1 MRYKE
6 ELIGLNFWIKAA
18 IVLDNELYELAIETR
33 YSNLNI
39 KAELQPRYNNYCS
52 RGLGTN
58 TQPNN
63 SYKTLLIDLDLSQQC
78 RTARLKRKEKNNKTC
93 YTYSKLGHFVND
105 RFSNNTIS

>member
-39 KAELQPRYNNYCS
+39 KAEL
-52 RGLGTN
+52 
-58 TQPNN
+58 
-63 SYKTLLIDLDLSQQC
+63 
-78 RTARLKRKEKNNKTC
+78 
-93 YTYSKLGHFVND
+93 
-105 RFSNNTIS
+105 